1 MVRVKRGF
9 TARRRRKK
17 LRKEA
22 KGFRGGLRTQLR
34 RRKQAIL
41 KSRRHATTHRR
52 EKKSGMRRLW
62 IARINAALRAIGT
75 TYSKFMAVLKKNGIK
90 LDRRMLADIAV
101 NHPQDFARIYEA
113 VKIA

>member
-1 MVRVKRGF
+1 
-9 TARRRRKK
+9 
-17 LRKEA
+17 
-22 KGFRGGLRTQLR
+22 
-34 RRKQAIL
+34 
-41 KSRRHATTHRR
+41 
-52 EKKSGMRRLW
+52 MRRLW